1 VKLDSLK
8 EKKSDF
14 LELFK
19 SLIYFEIVLLTGIG
33 TLTYKVLAKEV
44 PIYMIVLLLIG
55 FIISFLISLYILKIW
70 DVMQELNKEI
80 EDV

>member
-1 VKLDSLK
+1 VKLGSLK

-33 TLTYKVLAKEV
+33 TLTYKILAKETPV
-44 PIYMIVLLLIG
+44 YMIILLLIG
-55 FIISFLISLYILKIW
+55 LIISFLISLYVLKIW
-70 DVMQELNKEI
+70 DVMQELI
-80 EDV
+80 RR